1 MTPTPN
7 INEIYSELTTRYDR
21 ISASTIKSLLKGKLK
36 VKSKK
41 VSFAGNTE
49 DSPTLDEAEDAFKKY
64 NCAIF
69 TAFRGGYTLD
79 ENKKRNDRLKAD
91 LTEQGMKFRPVR
103 GCYREA
109 DWEYANIEYCFF
121 VYNEETRDLQASKDF
136 FRKAYCLSA
145 KYNQD
150 SFLYKRAGINRT
162 AFLVATTDAGRHD
175 LSGDIKF
182 AGQLYMDVPDVEA
195 WTDCSDGRFAFQLK
209 GMVPIATVNKK
220 IKLGEGN
227 IFDVSGYQPDG
238 IVVMRQDSQQDLTDS
253 CKSYASSTPLVQHV
267 FKKDNQNEAQLHDD
281 IFRCLKKMRD
291 MKCKKIGFH
300 CTASINGST
309 TEGAAF
315 AYETIKLWAK
325 RFDKKYDWIVI
336 VDIYGDY
343 AKALQNAK

>member
-1 MTPTPN
+1 MTDIPD

-41 VSFAGNTE
+41 VSFAGNAE

-79 ENKKRNDRLKAD
+79 ENIQRNGRLKAD
-91 LTEQGMKFRPVR
+91 LIEQGMKFRPVR

-121 VYNEETRDLQASKDF
+121 VYNEDTRTSKDF
-136 FRKAYCLSA
+136 FRQAYELSA
-145 KYNQD
+145 KYDQD

-162 AFLVATTDAGRHD
+162 AFLVATTDAGRRD
-175 LSGDIKF
+175 LAGNIKF
-182 AGQLYMDVPDVEA
+182 AGQLYIDVPDVEA

-209 GMVPIATVNKK
+209 GMVTTATANKK

-238 IVVMRQDSQQDLTDS
+238 IVVMRHDRQQDLTDS
-253 CKSYASSTPLVQHV
+253 CKNYSGSAPLVQHV
-267 FKKDNQNEAQLHDD
+267 FKKPNQNEPQLHND

-300 CTASINGST
+300 CTASINDST
-309 TEGAAF
+309 IEGAAF

-325 RFDKKYDWIVI
+325 RYDKKLDWIVI

-343 AKALQNAK
+343 AKVIKG

>member
-1 MTPTPN
+1 MAEIPN
-7 INEIYSELTTRYDR
+7 INDIYSELTTRYDR
-21 ISASTIKSLLKGKLK
+21 ISASTLKSLLKGKLK

-41 VSFAGNTE
+41 VNFASNAE
-49 DSPTLDEAEDAFKKY
+49 NSPTLDEAEDAFKKY

-79 ENKKRNDRLKAD
+79 ENIQRNARLKAD
-91 LTEQGMKFRPVR
+91 LTEQGMKFRPVT

-109 DWEYANIEYCFF
+109 DREYADIEYCFF
-121 VYNEETRDLQASKDF
+121 VYNENTHDILASEDF
-136 FRKAYCLSA
+136 FRKAYELSA
-145 KYNQD
+145 KYDQD

-162 AFLVATTDAGRHD
+162 AFLVATTDAGRRD

-182 AGQLYMDVPDVEA
+182 AGQLYIDVPDVGA

-227 IFDVSGYQPDG
+227 IFDVSSYQPDG
-238 IVVMRQDSQQDLTDS
+238 IVVMRKDGQQDLADS
-253 CKSYASSTPLVQHV
+253 CKSYAGTIPLVQHV
-267 FKKDNQNEAQLHDD
+267 FKKDNQKETQLHED
-281 IFRCLKKMRD
+281 IFSCLKKMRD
-291 MKCKKIGFH
+291 LKCKKIGFH

-309 TEGAAF
+309 IEGAAF

-325 RFDKKYDWIVI
+325 RYDKKFDWIVI

-343 AKALQNAK
+343 AKVIKA

>member
-1 MTPTPN
+1 MTDIPN

-41 VSFAGNTE
+41 VNFVGSAEN
-49 DSPTLDEAEDAFKKY
+49 SPTLDEAEDAFKKY

-69 TAFRGGYTLD
+69 TAFRGGYTLE
-79 ENKKRNDRLKAD
+79 ENIERNALLKAD
-91 LTEQGMKFRPVR
+91 LTTQGMKFRPVT

-109 DWEYANIEYCFF
+109 DREYADIEYCFF
-121 VYNEETRDLQASKDF
+121 VYNEDTRDALASEDF
-136 FRKAYCLSA
+136 FRKAYALSA
-145 KYNQD
+145 RYDQD

-162 AFLVATTDAGRHD
+162 AFLVATTDAGRRD

-182 AGQLYMDVPDVEA
+182 AGQLYIDVPDVGA
-195 WTDCSDGRFAFQLK
+195 WTDCSDGRFAFQLR

-238 IVVMRQDSQQDLTDS
+238 IVVMRQASQQGLTDS
-253 CKSYASSTPLVQHV
+253 CKSYAGAMPLVQHV
-267 FKKDNQNEAQLHDD
+267 FKKDNQKEAQLHDD

-309 TEGAAF
+309 VEGAAF
-315 AYETIKLWAK
+315 AYETIKLWA
-325 RFDKKYDWIVI
+325 RRYDKKIDWIVI

-343 AKALQNAK
+343 AKVIKA